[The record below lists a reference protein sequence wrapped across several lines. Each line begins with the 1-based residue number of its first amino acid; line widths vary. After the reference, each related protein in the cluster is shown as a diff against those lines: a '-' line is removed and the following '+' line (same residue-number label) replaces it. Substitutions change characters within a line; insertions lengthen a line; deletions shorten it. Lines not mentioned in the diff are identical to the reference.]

1 MPPPIPIRSHL
12 RNGSAYQKRLHAI
25 RSMSTNSKGAP
36 SFPFSLNLLEEFDH
50 ELTETQSLVSAI
62 LGDKNMNSKKESSCW
77 DSGKETDTMTERR
90 QTGSTLG
97 DMCSSEVES
106 KVSYCDGYPKILR
119 LDPLKISS
127 TAATNYSRNAT
138 GDQSESLFGQ
148 IGVRECVPSLRG
160 SHDGTTSAN
169 RTNHAIYSNNTLPP
183 SDYSAEKMDTN
194 VPGWP
199 AQELLSPRSD
209 EPGSPRQATSNSD
222 RPFPSRHVNL
232 SLFPPMSPS
241 TGNREYTPPG
251 SPFSRPIRPMS
262 PLSNGR
268 DAYGNYIASNK
279 LDYLK
284 IHSPLTSPVKR
295 AVSDSQEHSEP
306 DISSP
311 IVHLRG
317 GGWNDFKSFW
327 KTTDTNEIDQPF
339 GSTSLQES
347 VDKEGILRVVSP
359 IHYIERPESRAPQ
372 SVRSQFQISRA
383 GKVDKITEETPRRPC
398 TVDKRRDG
406 QLFREIGTR
415 QGSNTSDSGV
425 TNDSSI
431 HRACTE
437 AVLNQYF
444 GPQMSLPIRDG
455 PQSPPIDK
463 TLAPPNLQSA
473 PTGENETTCHSMSP
487 SYPVASRKFAL
498 WNNVESKEHQG
509 TDATLRS
516 HMVNPRD
523 NKRWA
528 RERPTPP
535 PILPLS
541 NPPRCQRADPSE
553 ADVFESSNDDSCR
566 ASSLLS
572 AGTLDDNLMD
582 VLGLEKTDAYRR
594 FKHERAIQLIQEERQ
609 RYKEA
614 DCICDVN
621 VRLQEELR
629 RREPDLSTTVL
640 DDSFTAVMRR
650 QSTGRRHELERMAVS
665 DERRPPVSPT
675 PSRYLP
681 RYGRI
686 TAKAQVVPQQRNA
699 QYLTIGYP
707 SIVSTPGVAESAPI
721 KGQNPLQTVISK
733 AGEISRLILAA
744 PSGSRYKTYSKR
756 HPLAEY
762 QEKKPQGLGA
772 DATGWPR
779 NGKSFSTAAKGMLI
793 STQVPSSETTFA
805 GVQPPRGRR
814 VNKVKEPKH
823 KQWGGRWGRRLKEIA
838 IPGDIAPTDLRGGGS
853 SATSTADTNRRP
865 NRSRGATRLQHTR
878 FVRSGP
884 RARSSSPKA
893 STIILP
899 VSKQLE
905 HTFAT
910 TSDAVRTPQTRFDL
924 PDSEGR
930 CFVRRD
936 DREVLPLSPAPGSP
950 YHDRLNTCYE
960 FDTADAATLKWLE
973 GIHTQT
979 GVIAEPVVNMRGGD
993 VLFTMGEASSLSSYY
1008 LSLTSEAM
1016 TLNSDNDTIDNSNI
1030 DALLV
1035 STTHL
1040 NINQITDVAITPAN
1054 GISEDDIRPH
1064 LYEANVRSSFSTD
1077 STIELRLKMNA
1088 KKNIWRN
1095 EDQARAMAMAMHSI
1109 G

>member
-1 MPPPIPIRSHL
+1 MAHCTAPAEPHIMPPPIPIRSHL

-25 RSMSTNSKGAP
+25 RSISTNSKGAP

-50 ELTETQSLVSAI
+50 ELTETQSLVSAV
-62 LGDKNMNSKKESSCW
+62 LDGKNMNGKKESSCW
-77 DSGKETDTMTERR
+77 DSGKETDTTTERR
-90 QTGSTLG
+90 QTGNTLG

-119 LDPLKISS
+119 SDPLKISS
-127 TAATNYSRNAT
+127 TASTNYSRNAT
-138 GDQSESLFGQ
+138 GDPSEGLFGQ

-160 SHDGTTSAN
+160 SYDGTTSAT
-169 RTNHAIYSNNTLPP
+169 RTNHAICSNNTLPP

-194 VPGWP
+194 ALGWL
-199 AQELLSPRSD
+199 AQGLLSPRSD

-251 SPFSRPIRPMS
+251 SPLSRPICPMS

-279 LDYLK
+279 RDYLTT
-284 IHSPLTSPVKR
+284 HSPPTSPIKR
-295 AVSDSQEHSEP
+295 VVSDSQEHSEP

-327 KTTDTNEIDQPF
+327 KTTDTNEIGQPF

-372 SVRSQFQISRA
+372 SVRSQFPIIRA
-383 GKVDKITEETPRRPC
+383 GKIDKITEETPGRPC
-398 TVDKRRDG
+398 TVDTRRDG

-415 QGSNTSDSGV
+415 QGSDTPDSED

-431 HRACTE
+431 RRACTE
-437 AVLNQYF
+437 AVFNQYF

-455 PQSPPIDK
+455 PRSPRIDK
-463 TLAPPNLQSA
+463 TLAPPNIQSA
-473 PTGENETTCHSMSP
+473 PTGENETCHSMSP

-516 HMVNPRD
+516 HVVNPRD

-528 RERPTPP
+528 RKRPPPP
-535 PILPLS
+535 PILPMP
-541 NPPRCQRADPSE
+541 NPPRCQRADSSE
-553 ADVFESSNDDSCR
+553 ADVFESSDDDSCR

-572 AGTLDDNLMD
+572 ANTLDDNLMD
-582 VLGLEKTDAYRR
+582 VLGLEKTDVYRR
-594 FKHERAIQLIQEERQ
+594 VKHERAIQRIQEERQ
-609 RYKEA
+609 RYEEA

-650 QSTGRRHELERMAVS
+650 ESTDRRHDLERMAVS
-665 DERRPPVSPT
+665 GERRPSGSPT

-681 RYGRI
+681 RYGHI

-707 SIVSTPGVAESAPI
+707 SIVSTPGVAESAPVI
-721 KGQNPLQTVISK
+721 GQSPLQTVLSK
-733 AGEISRLILAA
+733 AGEISRSILAA

-756 HPLAEY
+756 HPLMEY
-762 QEKKPQGLGA
+762 QEKKPPGLGA

-805 GVQPPRGRR
+805 GIQPPSSRGGQTQRDNRGWEHPRGRR
-814 VNKVKEPKH
+814 VNKVKESKH

-838 IPGDIAPTDLRGGGS
+838 IPGDIAPKGLRGGGS
-853 SATSTADTNRRP
+853 SATPTADTNRRP
-865 NRSRGATRLQHTR
+865 TRSRGATRLQHPG
-878 FVRSGP
+878 FARSGP
-884 RARSSSPKA
+884 RARSLSPKA
-893 STIILP
+893 STVLLP
-899 VSKQLE
+899 VSQQLE
-905 HTFAT
+905 HTFAIV
-910 TSDAVRTPQTRFDL
+910 SI
-924 PDSEGR
+924 
-930 CFVRRD
+930 
-936 DREVLPLSPAPGSP
+936 PL
-950 YHDRLNTCYE
+950 
-960 FDTADAATLKWLE
+960 
-973 GIHTQT
+973 
-979 GVIAEPVVNMRGGD
+979 
-993 VLFTMGEASSLSSYY
+993 
-1008 LSLTSEAM
+1008 
-1016 TLNSDNDTIDNSNI
+1016 
-1030 DALLV
+1030 
-1035 STTHL
+1035 
-1040 NINQITDVAITPAN
+1040 
-1054 GISEDDIRPH
+1054 
-1064 LYEANVRSSFSTD
+1064 
-1077 STIELRLKMNA
+1077 
-1088 KKNIWRN
+1088 
-1095 EDQARAMAMAMHSI
+1095 
-1109 G
+1109 

>member
-1 MPPPIPIRSHL
+1 M
-12 RNGSAYQKRLHAI
+12 GD
-25 RSMSTNSKGAP
+25 P
-36 SFPFSLNLLEEFDH
+36 SE
-50 ELTETQSLVSAI
+50 
-62 LGDKNMNSKKESSCW
+62 G
-77 DSGKETDTMTERR
+77 
-90 QTGSTLG
+90 
-97 DMCSSEVES
+97 
-106 KVSYCDGYPKILR
+106 
-119 LDPLKISS
+119 
-127 TAATNYSRNAT
+127 
-138 GDQSESLFGQ
+138 LFGQ

-160 SHDGTTSAN
+160 SHDGTTSAT
-169 RTNHAIYSNNTLPP
+169 RTNHAICSNNTLPP

-194 VPGWP
+194 ASGCL
-199 AQELLSPRSD
+199 AQGLLSPRSD

-251 SPFSRPIRPMS
+251 SPFSRPTCPMS

-279 LDYLK
+279 RDYLTT
-284 IHSPLTSPVKR
+284 HSPPASPIKQV
-295 AVSDSQEHSEP
+295 VSDSQEHSEP
-306 DISSP
+306 DILSP

-327 KTTDTNEIDQPF
+327 KTTDTNEIGQPF

-347 VDKEGILRVVSP
+347 VNKEGILRVVSP

-372 SVRSQFQISRA
+372 SVRSQFPIIRA
-383 GKVDKITEETPRRPC
+383 GKIDKITEETPGRPC
-398 TVDKRRDG
+398 TVDTRRDG

-415 QGSNTSDSGV
+415 QGSDTPDSED

-431 HRACTE
+431 RRACTE
-437 AVLNQYF
+437 AVFNQYF

-455 PQSPPIDK
+455 PRSPPIDK

-487 SYPVASRKFAL
+487 SYPVVSRKFAL

-516 HMVNPRD
+516 HVVNPRD

-528 RERPTPP
+528 RKRPPPP
-535 PILPLS
+535 PILPLP

-553 ADVFESSNDDSCR
+553 ADVFEGSDDDSCR

-572 AGTLDDNLMD
+572 ASTLDDNLMD

-594 FKHERAIQLIQEERQ
+594 VKHERAIQRIQEERQ
-609 RYKEA
+609 RYEEA

-629 RREPDLSTTVL
+629 RREPNLSTTVL

-650 QSTGRRHELERMAVS
+650 QSTDRRHDLERMAVS
-665 DERRPPVSPT
+665 GERRPPGSPT

-681 RYGRI
+681 RYGHI
-686 TAKAQVVPQQRNA
+686 TAKVQVVPQQRNA

-707 SIVSTPGVAESAPI
+707 SIVSTPGVTESAPI
-721 KGQNPLQTVISK
+721 KGQSPLQTVISK

-756 HPLAEY
+756 HPLMEY
-762 QEKKPQGLGA
+762 QEKKPPGLGA

-805 GVQPPRGRR
+805 GVQPPNSRGGQTQRDNRGWEHPRGRR

-823 KQWGGRWGRRLKEIA
+823 KQWGG
-838 IPGDIAPTDLRGGGS
+838 S
-853 SATSTADTNRRP
+853 
-865 NRSRGATRLQHTR
+865 GA
-878 FVRSGP
+878 VG
-884 RARSSSPKA
+884 
-893 STIILP
+893 
-899 VSKQLE
+899 
-905 HTFAT
+905 
-910 TSDAVRTPQTRFDL
+910 TPQTRFDL

-936 DREVLPLSPAPGSP
+936 DGEVLPLSPAPGSP

-960 FDTADAATLKWLE
+960 FDNADAATLKWLE
-973 GIHTQT
+973 GIHAQT
-979 GVIAEPVVNMRGGD
+979 EVIAEPVVNMRGGN
-993 VLFTMGEASSLSSYY
+993 VLFTMGEASSLSSHY

-1016 TLNSDNDTIDNSNI
+1016 SLNSDNDTIDGSNI

-1040 NINQITDVAITPAN
+1040 NIDQITDVAITPAN

-1077 STIELRLKMNA
+1077 STIELRLKMKA